1 MLEQVFIL
9 EMDTTFISGLLG
21 ISLLLILVVYLYQST
36 PSLHSSKSRNSRT
49 GKSNQGAEAFFPVIL
64 DTCPLVRKQGM
75 PVHRVGPVHNF
86 HQQFNKYSP
95 LITCS
100 RSAAS
105 IPEDDTTC
113 SSAYPTGIPEMGW
126 RNLYLTQYSQNQVP
140 PVDQFAGTSIRNFLN
155 NMENVDNLYRK
166 C

>member
-1 MLEQVFIL
+1 ME
-9 EMDTTFISGLLG
+9 TTFISGLLF
-21 ISLLLILVVYLYQST
+21 ISILAILGLYLYQGT
-36 PSLHSSKSRNSRT
+36 PSLHSSKDKQN
-49 GKSNQGAEAFFPVIL
+49 GKQKQGGEAFLPVIF

-86 HQQFNKYSP
+86 HQHFNKYSP

-105 IPEDDTTC
+105 IPQADTECT
-113 SSAYPTGIPEMGW
+113 SAYPTGIPEMGW
-126 RNLYLTQYSQNQVP
+126 RNLYISQFSHNQVP
-140 PVDQFAGTSIRNFLN
+140 PVDQFAGTSIRNFLD

>member
-1 MLEQVFIL
+1 ME
-9 EMDTTFISGLLG
+9 TTFISGLLF
-21 ISLLLILVVYLYQST
+21 ISLLAILGLYLYQST
-36 PSLHSSKSRNSRT
+36 PGIHSSKSRNSGI
-49 GKSNQGAEAFFPVIL
+49 GKSNQVAEAFFPVIF
-64 DTCPLVRKQGM
+64 DTCPLSNKQGM

-86 HQQFNKYSP
+86 HQRFNKYSP

-105 IPEDDTTC
+105 IPEEDTTC
-113 SSAYPTGIPEMGW
+113 ASAYPTGIPEMGW
-126 RNLYLTQYSQNQVP
+126 RNLYLSQYTQNQVP
-140 PVDQFAGTSIRNFLN
+140 PVDPFAGTSIRNFLD